1 MIPLVDLKT
10 EYENLKNELNRAIQE
25 VIESSS
31 FILGPKGE
39 KLEEKIS
46 QYVGAAHALGVANGT
61 DALLLSL
68 EALNIGRGDEVIT
81 TPFTF
86 FSTAE
91 VIARVGATPVFIDID
106 PQTFNMNPDLLE
118 TAITEKTKAI
128 IVVHLFGQPA
138 DMDAIL
144 NISRKHNLR
153 VIEDA
158 CQSIGASF
166 RGEKVGAFGDAGC
179 FSFFPSKNLGAYGD
193 GGMIVTN
200 NDDLYRKLKLLRNH
214 GSSDRYIHTHIGLN
228 SRLDEM
234 QAAILA
240 VKFERLD
247 EWNNRRRELA
257 EKYSA
262 ELAGYVQVPVE
273 ADDRKH
279 VYHQYCIETIQRE
292 PLAHHLEQKEIATG
306 VYYPI
311 PLHLQQV
318 FSHLGYKN
326 GQFPISEGCSKSILA
341 LPINPMMTPEQ
352 QNYIISAIKEFFG
365 DKSCPQLK

>member
-25 VIESSS
+25 VLESSS
-31 FILGPKGE
+31 FILGPNGE
-39 KLEEKIS
+39 KLEEEIS
-46 QYVGAAHALGVANGT
+46 QYIGAAHALGVANGT

-68 EALNIGRGDEVIT
+68 EALNIGSGDEVIT

-91 VIARVGATPVFIDID
+91 VIARVGATPVFVDID
-106 PQTFNMNPDLLE
+106 PQTFNMNPELIE
-118 TAITEKTKAI
+118 AAITKKTKAI

-144 NISRKHNLR
+144 NISRKQNLH

-166 RGEKVGAFGDAGC
+166 RGKKVGSFGDVGC

-214 GSSDRYIHTHIGLN
+214 GSSERYVHTHIGLN
-228 SRLDEM
+228 SRLDEI
-234 QAAILA
+234 QAAILR
-240 VKFERLD
+240 VKFKRLD

-257 EKYSA
+257 EHYSA
-262 ELAGYVQVPVE
+262 ELAETVRVPVE
-273 ADDRKH
+273 AEDRKH
-279 VYHQYCIETIQRE
+279 VYHQYCIETIQQE
-292 PLAHHLEQKEIATG
+292 PLAQFLKQKGIATG
-306 VYYPI
+306 IYYPI
-311 PLHLQQV
+311 PLHHQQA
-318 FSHLGYKN
+318 FFYLGYKIDH
-326 GQFPISEGCSKSILA
+326 FPVSESCSKRILA
-341 LPINPMMTPEQ
+341 LPINPMMTQEQ
-352 QNYIISAIKEFFG
+352 QDSIISAIKEFFG
-365 DKSCPQLK
+365 V